1 MENQNKKID
10 PVKSGNAGFSG
21 EEKFN
26 RVEIPVEL
34 ANYKGITIKKN
45 KSSVEKGEVD
55 KSLDYLQKS
64 RAKIITV
71 KRSAQKGN
79 RVEIDFEV
87 KQGGVK
93 IENGTSR
100 NHPVIL
106 GDNRFLPGF
115 ENQLEGMSAGD
126 EKEFSLKVPENWPDK
141 RVADKNLDCK
151 VKMNLVQERIIPELN
166 DEFAKSLGNFDS
178 LESLGK
184 NISEGLLEEKE
195 LKEKQRMQMEL
206 IEKIAN
212 ASKIEVPP
220 ALIDEELERMVAEFK
235 FSISSFGL
243 DFETYLKEI
252 KKTIDE
258 LKKEWR
264 KQAENRVRIAVCLKA
279 IAAKENIEVSD
290 EEIEKKI
297 NEELKNYPDID
308 EAKKDIDLKTLKEY
322 TKEVLRN
329 EKVLGLLIKEAK
341 II

>member
-1 MENQNKKID
+1 MQSQNKKI
-10 PVKSGNAGFSG
+10 
-21 EEKFN
+21 
-26 RVEIPVEL
+26 EIPVEL

-45 KSSVEKGEVD
+45 KSRTEKDEVD

-64 RAKIITV
+64 RAKTIAI
-71 KRSAQKGN
+71 KKPAQKGN

-87 KQGGVK
+87 RHADVK
-93 IENGTSR
+93 IENGTSK

-115 ENQLEGMSAGD
+115 EDQLEGMSAGE
-126 EKEFSLKVPENWPDK
+126 EKEFSLKVPGNWPDK

-151 VKMNLVQERIIPELN
+151 VKMNLVQERIIPDLN
-166 DEFAKSLGNFDS
+166 DEFAKSLGNFTS
-178 LESLGK
+178 LESLEK
-184 NISEGLLEEKE
+184 NISEGILEEKE

-212 ASKIEVPP
+212 ESKMEIPP
-220 ALIDEELERMVAEFK
+220 VLIDEELERMIAEFK

-264 KQAENRVRIAVCLKA
+264 KQAENRVRITASLKA

-290 EEIEKKI
+290 EEIEEKI
-297 NEELKNYPDID
+297 IEELKNYPDI
-308 EAKKDIDLKTLKEY
+308 EQAKKDIDLKLLREY
-322 TKEVLRN
+322 TREVLRN

>member
-1 MENQNKKID
+1 MEEQNKKI
-10 PVKSGNAGFSG
+10 
-21 EEKFN
+21 
-26 RVEIPVEL
+26 EIPVEL

-45 KSSVEKGEVD
+45 KSRVEKDEVD

-64 RAKIITV
+64 RAKTITV
-71 KRSAQKGN
+71 KKPAQKGN

-87 KQGGVK
+87 RHADVK

-115 ENQLEGMSAGD
+115 EDQLEGMSAGE
-126 EKEFSLKVPENWPDK
+126 EKEFSLKVPGNWLDK

-166 DEFAKSLGNFDS
+166 DEFAKSLGNFAS
-178 LESLGK
+178 LESLKK
-184 NISEGLLEEKE
+184 NINEGMLEEKE

-206 IEKIAN
+206 IEKIASE
-212 ASKIEVPP
+212 SKMEIPSV
-220 ALIDEELERMVAEFK
+220 LIDEELERMIAEFK

-264 KQAENRVRIAVCLKA
+264 KQAENRVRISTCLKA
-279 IAAKENIEVSD
+279 IAVKENIEVRD
-290 EEIEKKI
+290 EEIEEKI
-297 NEELKNYPDID
+297 NEELKNYPDI
-308 EAKKDIDLKTLKEY
+308 EQTKKDIDPKLLREY
-322 TKEVLRN
+322 TGEVLRN